1 MIFQENIIGS
11 IIGSTIATI
20 GSILVWVIID
30 QLKKYFEK
38 RKDSKNF
45 IKLYKLFAKEK
56 LELHMSI
63 NIENLFEEIGLKKI
77 QKVLK
82 FKFQLRYD
90 EYARTNDYIYENQL
104 FKISLMCSDGYNEI
118 CIKEGALLY
127 DYKKE
132 TTNLPIKK
140 SFLKFFE
147 ESCKNENINLNLEKK
162 ASIHIFQ

>member
-11 IIGSTIATI
+11 IIGSIIATI
-20 GSILVWVIID
+20 GSILVWVIIN

-45 IKLYKLFAKEK
+45 IKLYELFAKEK

-63 NIENLFEEIGLKKI
+63 NIENLFEEIGWKKI

-82 FKFQLRYD
+82 FIFQLSYD
-90 EYARTNDYIYENQL
+90 EHARTNDYVYENQL
-104 FKISLMCSDGYNEI
+104 FKITLMCSDGYNKI
-118 CIKEGALLY
+118 YIQDGALTY

-132 TTNLPIKK
+132 TTNLAIKIF
-140 SFLKFFE
+140 FLKFFE
-147 ESCKNENINLNLEKK
+147 ENCKNEKIKVNQKRSNDQK
-162 ASIHIFQ
+162 

>member
-1 MIFQENIIGS
+1 MINQENIIGS

-45 IKLYKLFAKEK
+45 IRLYNLFAKEK
-56 LELHMSI
+56 LELHMGV
-63 NIENLFEEIGLKKI
+63 NIENLFEEIGFKKI

-82 FKFQLRYD
+82 FIFQLRYD
-90 EYARTNDYIYENQL
+90 EYLRTNHYIYENQL
-104 FKISLMCSDGYNEI
+104 FKISLMCADGYNEI
-118 CIKEGALLY
+118 YIQEGDLIY

-132 TTNLPIKK
+132 TTNLHIKIN
-140 SFLKFFE
+140 FLKFFE
-147 ESCKNENINLNLEKK
+147 DSCKNEKIKLKLPKIE
-162 ASIHIFQ
+162 